1 MLELSFP
8 ALSFVQYADR
18 VGAVS
23 QNFITEVEIMKI
35 CASCGE
41 SLPDQAPR
49 CVRCGSSRFTQP
61 DYGYDDQYD
70 NGYAQNGRYQQQNGQ
85 YAQQYDDGYDD
96 QYDDGYAQ
104 NGRYQQQNG
113 QYAQQ
118 YDDGYDD
125 QYDDGYAQNGRY
137 QQQNGQY
144 AQQYDDSY
152 AQNGQ
157 YQQQYAQHEQYEQQ
171 QYAQQQY
178 AQPQY
183 EQQQYAQQQEQYQQQ
198 QYAQQQQEQYQQ
210 QQYAQQQEQYAQ
222 QQYTQPEPKPEP
234 EPEPK
239 PEPKPEPEPE
249 PEPEQ
254 PKVNPYEVSKNF
266 VFEKKKD
273 ENEFEDEDED
283 EEGRKKIDPLKFFK
297 NALNIFI
304 NTPDHSDDY
313 DPAEAAQNKGTAI
326 AAMFG
331 ITFWVPL
338 AFSPKSLFSRFY
350 ANQGLLFLIFQIP
363 FTILFLIFSGIVNLA
378 CTQTASYAG
387 ESSGLS
393 PIGWIM
399 DILLFAI
406 CYAIPIFVIVLSIRN
421 IRACKAKEIPIL
433 GFLRLI
439 K

>member
-1 MLELSFP
+1 
-8 ALSFVQYADR
+8 
-18 VGAVS
+18 
-23 QNFITEVEIMKI
+23 MKI

-70 NGYAQNGRYQQQNGQ
+70 NGYAQNGQYQQQNGQ

-96 QYDDGYAQ
+96 QYDAGYAQ

-118 YDDGYDD
+118 YDDEYDE
-125 QYDDGYAQNGRY
+125 QYDDG
-137 QQQNGQY
+137 
-144 AQQYDDSY
+144 Y

-210 QQYAQQQEQYAQ
+210 QYAQQQEQYQQQQYAQ
-222 QQYTQPEPKPEP
+222 QQEQYTQPEPKPEP

-239 PEPKPEPEPE
+239 PEPKPEPE

-273 ENEFEDEDED
+273 ENEFEDDDED

>member
-70 NGYAQNGRYQQQNGQ
+70 NGYAQNGQYQQQNGQ

-96 QYDDGYAQ
+96 QYDAGYAQ

-118 YDDGYDD
+118 YDDEYDE
-125 QYDDGYAQNGRY
+125 QYDDG
-137 QQQNGQY
+137 
-144 AQQYDDSY
+144 Y

-210 QQYAQQQEQYAQ
+210 QYAQQQEQYQQQQYAQ
-222 QQYTQPEPKPEP
+222 QQEQYTQPEPKPEP

-239 PEPKPEPEPE
+239 PEPKPEPE

-273 ENEFEDEDED
+273 ENEFEDDDED

>member
-70 NGYAQNGRYQQQNGQ
+70 NGYAQNGQYQQQNGQ

-96 QYDDGYAQ
+96 QYDAGYAQ

-118 YDDGYDD
+118 YDDEYDE
-125 QYDDGYAQNGRY
+125 QYDDG
-137 QQQNGQY
+137 
-144 AQQYDDSY
+144 Y

-210 QQYAQQQEQYAQ
+210 QQYAQQQQEQYQQQYAQ
-222 QQYTQPEPKPEP
+222 QQEQYQQQQYAQQQEQYTQPEPKPEP

-239 PEPKPEPEPE
+239 PEPKPEPE